1 MGEIDI
7 SHQQSYQPIR
17 SSVHSFTHS
26 FIHPPVQQLYV
37 LTIKCV
43 PDIVPGVWGSQNL
56 TSVKEGGKYLTW
68 LGQPLIHSKSPSLST
83 YYVLGS
89 FLDSRDIVVKK
100 TKKNEG
106 NLCPHGARF

>member
-56 TSVKEGGKYLTW
+56 TSSEGRRKVFNMARTATNSFKVTIIKHL
-68 LGQPLIHSKSPSLST
+68 LCAGQFSGL
-83 YYVLGS
+83 
-89 FLDSRDIVVKK
+89 
-100 TKKNEG
+100 
-106 NLCPHGARF
+106 